1 MSHRFAGSSLS
12 SLAALALAA
21 PLWLS
26 AAAVHAAPA
35 APATPPAAAAPA
47 QAAVN
52 PVEKPIRTLIGAV
65 RFGKFPMAISMLD
78 GESQGKQLLGE
89 DWAKGTPAQ
98 RAEFIKLFHG
108 VFAKQALPKI
118 QKNFEHLESMVYD
131 APEITGEAASIKSV
145 VTILHALKKQELKLK
160 YKMQKVGADWKVV
173 DVAVLGDSMLKSIRE
188 DQIIPIMKEGGW
200 AKLLELLRQKA

>member
-1 MSHRFAGSSLS
+1 MLHRVPLAVALS
-12 SLAALALAA
+12 CVAWMTAAAALAA
-21 PLWLS
+21 P
-26 AAAVHAAPA
+26 APAPTPAPAPA
-35 APATPPAAAAPA
+35 APAA

-65 RFGKFPMAISMLD
+65 RFGKFPMALATLD
-78 GESQGKQLLGE
+78 GETQGKLLLGD

-98 RAEFIKLFHG
+98 RTEFIKLFHA

-131 APEITGEAASIKSV
+131 APEIAGDTASIKSV
-145 VTILHALKKQELKLK
+145 VTILHAMKKQELKLK

-173 DVAVLGDSMLKSIRE
+173 DVAVLGDSMIKSIRE
-188 DQIIPIMKEGGW
+188 DQIVPIMKEGGW
-200 AKLLELLRQKA
+200 NKLLELLRQKA

>member
-1 MSHRFAGSSLS
+1 MLHRVALAVALS
-12 SLAALALAA
+12 CVAWMTAAAALAA
-21 PLWLS
+21 P
-26 AAAVHAAPA
+26 APAPTPAPAPA
-35 APATPPAAAAPA
+35 APAA

-65 RFGKFPMAISMLD
+65 RFGKFPMALTALD
-78 GESQGKQLLGE
+78 GETQGKLLLGD

-98 RAEFIKLFHG
+98 RAEFVKLFHA

-131 APEITGEAASIKSV
+131 APEIAGDTASIKSV
-145 VTILHALKKQELKLK
+145 VTILHAMKKQELKLK

-173 DVAVLGDSMLKSIRE
+173 DVAVLGDSMIKSIRE
-188 DQIIPIMKEGGW
+188 DQIVPIMKEGGW
-200 AKLLELLRQKA
+200 NKLLELLRQKA

>member
-1 MSHRFAGSSLS
+1 MSHRFAVSSFL
-12 SLAALALAA
+12 ALALAGAALLTGLPAVAA
-21 PLWLS
+21 PS
-26 AAAVHAAPA
+26 AAPA
-35 APATPPAAAAPA
+35 PPVAPPPA

-65 RFGKFPMAISMLD
+65 RFGKFPLALTMLD
-78 GESQGKQLLGE
+78 GETQGKLLLGDE
-89 DWAKGTPAQ
+89 WAKGTPAQ
-98 RAEFIKLFHG
+98 RTEFIKLFHA

-131 APEITGEAASIKSV
+131 APEITGEAAAIKSV

-160 YKMQKVGADWKVV
+160 YKLQKVGADWKVV

-188 DQIIPIMKEGGW
+188 DQIVPIMKEGGW
-200 AKLLELLRQKA
+200 NKLLELLRQKA

>member
-1 MSHRFAGSSLS
+1 MSHRVAGSSPLV
-12 SLAALALAA
+12 AAILFAVA
-21 PLWLS
+21 PAILRV
-26 AAAVHAAPA
+26 APAYAAPA
-35 APATPPAAAAPA
+35 APAAPPAAAAPA

-65 RFGKFPMAISMLD
+65 RFGKYPMALTMLD
-78 GESQGKQLLGE
+78 GEAQGKLLLGE
-89 DWAKGTPAQ
+89 EWAKGTPAQ
-98 RAEFIKLFHG
+98 RAEFIKLFHA
-108 VFAKQALPKI
+108 VFAKQAMPKI
-118 QKNFEHLESMVYD
+118 QKNFEHLESMVYE
-131 APEITGEAASIKSV
+131 APEITGDAASIKSV

-200 AKLLELLRQKA
+200 NKLLELLRLKA